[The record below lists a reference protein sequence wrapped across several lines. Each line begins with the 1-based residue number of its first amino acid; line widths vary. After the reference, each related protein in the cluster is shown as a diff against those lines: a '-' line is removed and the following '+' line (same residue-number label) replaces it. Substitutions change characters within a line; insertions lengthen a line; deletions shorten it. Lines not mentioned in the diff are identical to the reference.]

1 MKRFALGAA
10 VLASA
15 CAAVASVD
23 LEKDV
28 WLLADF
34 DSQTRVSGKAF
45 FHALDAR
52 GFKDGRFGQ
61 GYHFFRDAG
70 NRLPPVKQLYA
81 NSEYFQGDGLTF
93 KEEGLVFAGGEFVL
107 TPPTTTGVGYHWVGH
122 DGANTWS
129 VYVKGQKGT
138 KVTLTPEVTPI
149 DPKDVANA
157 KKKADWKYEEKNIVA
172 DKTVPGEITLSGD
185 WDRVAC
191 HLVMDNRTSAK
202 RKPSLRVKADG
213 EVEMTRF
220 QLQVT
225 GVFPFKNRFEPGV
238 WVDGGTKAKGEPIL
252 VRDAELMENFPAMNG
267 SCAFWVKN
275 APGVPPATLLNLWSV
290 TRPWTSHWGLE
301 NNAFHYG
308 DKMPAL
314 SIRAGVPR
322 RDEWTHVACTWRE
335 GRVAYFVNGKLEVE
349 HVPNE
354 KKRVKEVKIVPP
366 YPGSVLRVGA
376 FGDGTGPTDAILDE
390 FAIFNRTL
398 DDAEIAELAA
408 AKTALAAGTKQ
419 VLAENILFKAFFRD
433 DKDARL
439 RFRVA
444 APEACDYTL
453 VSEVGGVKGAPRKV
467 SLPKGE
473 SYLEVPLDP
482 AQFRPG
488 DYPFSFALKD
498 AKGAVA
504 LTVSDTLRIHGR
516 LGDDP
521 FIFHSWG
528 GSNYAHPEFMK
539 EVGVNAYNVN
549 HNNPLEIRKALNF
562 GFMANLRY
570 EWQNGWFDKDFDWT
584 AVRAK
589 VAADLEFARALP
601 NWRSTLLNSEVY
613 GSGGAKRA
621 EKNPKYLALVEK
633 AIGVKPDF
641 TYEDAPSAISYGRLG
656 LADGSLYGEIDHT
669 ACPTLETLNYVVGS
683 GLPVILGNY
692 EMTKAIHSVKDVTV
706 WSEPMWG
713 GLADSVDMGADWE
726 YEYSTRTTLHQLRAH
741 YAPCRRYG
749 KPYMPTLGGGYWP
762 EQKGEHP
769 TRKDKD
775 GKPERFNLGQGADEV
790 AIKTW
795 LSLGAVPAH
804 NLSWFALD
812 CWEYGISNALALAAS
827 PTNAVKNVAEPDCAR
842 RFAAAWRKDLAPAA
856 DLLRDM
862 PNVRAPVAYLQ
873 LPEIDHAGRFWWGS
887 THYRNAILKAM
898 TEAPVAFDKIG
909 SAELLSGE
917 AAKYKYIMYPMSRIV
932 YKDHATALRKAA
944 DAGVK
949 IILDKYA
956 TNHYA
961 NCILATNMQYKA
973 TKYKEMNE
981 MVHAVYDG
989 IAEKLAQEANV
1000 ISPATDAKTSFTF
1013 EKTYKGARYVVV
1025 INDLRD
1031 QKPSYLNTFKTN
1043 DWYRVVGAPQ
1053 QIETVV
1059 RDFAPGSAVYLY
1071 NANGRKTAQDKKG
1084 TEVRLAAEYG
1094 PAEGRVYCI
1103 YPRPLKAP
1111 ELSFEGTARPGKT
1124 VTLVVRINDKAGS
1137 PAPGRQVVTL
1147 TLTDSDGVVRD
1158 ESGRYVV
1165 EDGVVR
1171 IPIRIAHD
1179 DKPTGMFS
1187 KWKAEVTDLTTGKAE
1202 HLALAVTNDK

>member
-1 MKRFALGAA
+1 MRNLIAA
-10 VLASA
+10 SVLLSA
-15 CAAVASVD
+15 VAAVAAVD
-23 LEKDV
+23 LERDV

-34 DSQTRVSGKAF
+34 DSEIRIDGKAF

-52 GFKDGRFGQ
+52 GVQDGRFGK

-81 NSEYFQGDGLTF
+81 NREYFQGEGLSL
-93 KEEGLVFAGGEFVL
+93 EEDGLVFAGGEFVL
-107 TPPTTTGVGYHWVGH
+107 APPTTTGVGYHWVGH
-122 DGANTWS
+122 DGGNTWS
-129 VYVKGQKGT
+129 VYVKGAKGT
-138 KVTLTPEVTPI
+138 KLTLTPEVTPV
-149 DPKDVANA
+149 DPKDVAAA
-157 KKKADWKYEEKNIVA
+157 KKKADWKYEEKNVVT
-172 DKTVPGEITLSGD
+172 DQPFPSEVTLSGE
-185 WDRVAC
+185 WERVAC
-191 HLVMDNRTSAK
+191 HFVMDNRTAAK
-202 RKPSLRVKADG
+202 RRSSLRVKADG
-213 EVEMTRF
+213 EVRMARF

-225 GVFPFKNRFEPGV
+225 GVYPFKGRFEPGV
-238 WVDGGTKAKGEPIL
+238 WVDGGAKAKGEPIL
-252 VRDAELMENFPAMNG
+252 VRDAELLKGFPVENG

-275 APGVPPATLLNLWSV
+275 APGVPATVRVSSWSV

-301 NNAFHYG
+301 NDAFHFG

-314 SIRAGVPR
+314 PIRGGVPR
-322 RDEWTHVACTWRE
+322 REEWTHVACTWRE
-335 GRVAYFVNGKLEVE
+335 GRVAYFVNGRLEAE
-349 HVPNE
+349 RVPDE
-354 KKRVKEVKIVPP
+354 KKRITEVRMLPP

-376 FGDGTGPTDAILDE
+376 FGDGSGPTDAILDE

-398 DDAEIAELAA
+398 DDAEIAELASA
-408 AKTALAAGTKQ
+408 GTALAASSRK

-433 DKDARL
+433 DRNARL

-444 APEACDYTL
+444 APEAGDYTL
-453 VSEVGGVKGAPRKV
+453 DSEVGGVKGEPRKV
-467 SLPKGE
+467 ALPKGM

-488 DYPFSFALKD
+488 DYPFSFTLKD
-498 AKGAVA
+498 SRGAVA

-528 GSNYAHPEFMK
+528 GSNYAHPAFMK

-549 HNNPLEIRKALNF
+549 HNNSLEIRKALDN
-562 GFMANLRY
+562 GLLANLRY
-570 EWQNGWFDKDFDWT
+570 EWQNGWFDTDFDWD
-584 AVRAK
+584 VLRAK
-589 VAADLEFARALP
+589 VVKDLEFARALP

-621 EKNPKYLALVEK
+621 EKNPKYLEIVEK

-641 TYEDAPSAISYGRLG
+641 TYKDAPSAISYEQLG
-656 LADGSLYGEIDHT
+656 ISDGALYGEIDHKV
-669 ACPTLETLNYVVGS
+669 CPTLETLNYVVGP

-762 EQKGEHP
+762 ELKGEHP

-790 AIKTW
+790 AVKTW
-795 LSLGAVPAH
+795 MSLGAVPAH

-812 CWEYGISNALALAAS
+812 CWEYGISNAVKLAAS
-827 PTNAVKNVAEPDCAR
+827 PTNEVKIVAEPDCAP
-842 RFAAAWRKDLAPAA
+842 RFAAHWREDLAPAA
-856 DLLRDM
+856 DLLRDL

-873 LPEIDHAGRFWWGS
+873 LPEIEHAGRFWWGS

-898 TEAPVAFDKIG
+898 AETPVAFDQIG

-917 AAKYKYIMYPMSRIV
+917 AAKYRYIMYPMSRIV
-932 YKDHATALRKAA
+932 YTDHAAALRKAA

-949 IILDKYA
+949 IILDRYA

-961 NCILATNMQYKA
+961 NCIHEPKMEYKVL
-973 TKYKEMNE
+973 KHKEMNE
-981 MVHAVYDG
+981 MVHSVYDG
-989 IAEKLAQEANV
+989 IAEELAREVGA

-1013 EKTYKGARYVVV
+1013 EKSYKGARYVVV
-1025 INDLRD
+1025 VNDLRD
-1031 QKPSYLNTFKTN
+1031 EKPSYLNAYKTN
-1043 DWYRVVGAPQ
+1043 EWYRVVGAPQ
-1053 QIETVV
+1053 RIETVIRRV
-1059 RDFAPGSAVYLY
+1059 APGAAVYLY
-1071 NANGRKTAQDKKG
+1071 NAHGRKTAQDKKG

-1094 PAEGRVYCI
+1094 PAEGRVYCV

-1111 ELSFEGTARPGKT
+1111 ELALEGELKPGKT
-1124 VTLVVRINDKAGS
+1124 VTLVVRIDDKSGR
-1137 PAPGRQVVTL
+1137 PAPGRQVVAL
-1147 TLTDSDGVVRD
+1147 KLTDADGSVRD

-1165 EDGVVR
+1165 EDGSVR
-1171 IPIRIAHD
+1171 IPVRIAHD
-1179 DKPTGMFS
+1179 EKPTGMFS
-1187 KWKAEVTDLTTGKAE
+1187 KWKAEVTDLTTGLSDSLRLTISK
-1202 HLALAVTNDK
+1202 